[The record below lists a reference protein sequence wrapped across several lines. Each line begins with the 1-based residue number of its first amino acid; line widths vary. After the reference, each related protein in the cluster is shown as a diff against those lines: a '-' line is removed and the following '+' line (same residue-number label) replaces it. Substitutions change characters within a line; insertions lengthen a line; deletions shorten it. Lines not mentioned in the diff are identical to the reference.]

1 MLTYV
6 SLLSTVTPGVT
17 VQTRASMSSGTFSSR
32 SPWDK
37 TISFSLITVF
47 PISEHVTSSAARALV
62 SSILNKARKTSS
74 NITEKFD
81 FNALGDMLD
90 LETSGFIL
98 YLISDNLHCFGTDS
112 WLSWLPRTFCLEYRI
127 QVLGNNPLIR
137 LCKMFHT

>member
-17 VQTRASMSSGTFSSR
+17 VQTRASMSNGTFPLR
-32 SPWDK
+32 SPWTK
-37 TISFSLITVF
+37 TNSFSLVTVF
-47 PISEHVTSSAARALV
+47 PISEQVTSSAARALV

-74 NITEKFD
+74 NIIEKFD
-81 FNALGDMLD
+81 FNALGDVLD

-137 LCKMFHT
+137 LYKMYRS